1 MQMLRKQGKYTQ
13 FGLFGKKFEVNFE
26 VMAYKEIKATG
37 VFSHK
42 WTSWR
47 KAIQYMAQ
55 GKVKTRPL
63 VSDVMPITDWK
74 KGFEKFEKKDGLKIV
89 LQPVD

>member
-1 MQMLRKQGKYTQ
+1 
-13 FGLFGKKFEVNFE
+13 
-26 VMAYKEIKATG
+26 MA
-37 VFSHK
+37 
-42 WTSWR
+42 
-47 KAIQYMAQ
+47 M

-63 VSDVMPITDWK
+63 VTDVMPITDWQ